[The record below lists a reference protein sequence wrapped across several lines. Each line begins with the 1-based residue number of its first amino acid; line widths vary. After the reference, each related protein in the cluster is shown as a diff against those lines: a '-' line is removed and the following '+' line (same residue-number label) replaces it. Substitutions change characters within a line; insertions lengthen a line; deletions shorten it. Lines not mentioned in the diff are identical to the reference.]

1 MEESGMKQF
10 TTKGK
15 LGKWSKFEDVPVHG
29 DKLTGKPDD
38 CIRIYFENVDGFVVP
53 DNQNK
58 KNNINNKQNYLRQL
72 LLRLDADVFGGVE
85 TRQQFELLPKVHS
98 LERQL
103 DLRDGSRCQT
113 SHNLHERFGVCQQ
126 GGTCITT
133 NELTGGYVI
142 EQGADEE
149 GLGRWSWMKFSGK
162 GVTTRIVVAY
172 IPCNTRKQ
180 AVQATMAQHRRYWR
194 LQGERRCPRKLMR
207 EALANQLK
215 TWRNQGEKLIL
226 LIDSNE
232 NMAGG
237 PLARML
243 TEPELDMRDAVLH
256 RTQVSGPA
264 TFIRGQR
271 QIDGAWV
278 TPDINIRSA
287 RFLPFFFGVG
297 DHRAIVLDIPIYS
310 ILGGDI
316 HKISRPTSRR
326 LTCSDPDVRDKYNEI
341 LDLYCVQHRIQE
353 KIYSLFPP
361 VRPITP
367 EACRALESI
376 DRVLGEG
383 MVHAEKKCRKIRAG
397 AVPFSEKLA
406 IAGHR
411 IKLWRLVVKHKLTNN
426 VKTRS
431 IRRIAKR
438 CNLKSVLSVPLS
450 TARKLLKKAKVNYLK
465 FKKVAHRLR
474 YEFLCEREDMA
485 KSEKARSAIRMIR
498 RHEEAR
504 RSWRS
509 IHHSYGKMRCQSIS
523 SVQIL
528 EDDDLITISDQE
540 AVEQA
545 IATNNSKRFHL
556 TSSTPLMSK
565 YMQEKMGFL
574 ATKEIAHAIRNKAF
588 VPDPHL
594 DVYTNSFLSFVSARS
609 QLPPIPAS
617 VDNTDFIKYWR
628 GARERT
634 SSSLSGRH
642 FGHYKA
648 AAKCHKLSE
657 IHASIA
663 HIASTSGHCLTRWC
677 KGLTVMLEKEAGNI
691 RVDKLRAILLMEA
704 DFNFVNKL
712 LFGHRLVKQIESYNR
727 FPDELYGSRTS
738 LTAILVA
745 INRRLMID
753 ISKQKRRAI
762 TIAGV
767 DAAQC
772 YDRIVHSLSIL
783 LCQREGAPISSL
795 MMMFG
800 VIQSMVF
807 YLRTTFGDSS
817 LAYGGLQSV
826 PFQGSCQGNGA
837 SPAMWLVISLYL
849 VLLMKEQGHVS
860 KVLSPISGITL
871 TLIGFLFVD
880 DTDLIVLGNHNDS
893 EERIHSRLQ
902 AAIDSWN
909 GFLRV
914 SGGAL
919 KPEKCYWY
927 FTRFRWDDGIWSLAM
942 DTPPPITISTDNNI
956 RAEIIYKKPTESTKA
971 VGVWQ
976 DIVGSSTE
984 QVKAII
990 KKIRSTY
997 QALDKYPVP
1006 RHLVWLGLRQSLWK
1020 SIEYV
1025 LPATTMSKEDAGLI
1039 AKELYRPL
1047 LPKLGCNRNFPLA
1060 LRYNPSWLMGLGLY
1074 DPFIEQGLSKL
1085 LQFMVH
1091 GDSNTISGNLFT
1103 TSLEH
1108 HQLEIGSFTS
1118 IFDLDYSKYHFL
1130 TSPTWIT
1137 CLWQFVSEHDI
1148 NLSPTSPKRPQPLR
1162 EHDQAIMDT
1171 LLQNYDLPK
1180 KTLQSI
1186 NRVRC
1191 HLQVFSVADIAT
1203 GDGLKIRN
1211 QFLIGSAEINESTWE
1226 WPLEQPSN
1234 KDFKCWKMA
1243 MNLLLDERSLL
1254 RHPVGR
1260 WLAQPHTRWKWFYAA
1275 DEDVVYKKDKN
1286 TYVSFHRGRSSTRTN
1301 QIFLRSNPQ
1310 ITPSGQL
1317 CFTTVGS
1324 IDDGIIKFEGTDYTD
1339 VSLLPSCISSNSDSY
1354 WTLANSN
1361 IQQQYSEEWVIKG
1374 LSEGTLVAVCDGS
1387 YKPDLYNN
1395 GVTAAFTIESSEGL
1409 RSIMGTVAICG
1420 ISADPYRGELL
1431 GIYTTLS
1438 AISFIERHNSSFTS
1452 GKIRIGCDNEMA
1464 GWIAGLTTPTIALK
1478 TKHFDLVKA
1487 IRSLR
1492 NSLTTN
1498 TTFYHLYGHQDKHTP
1513 FQNLTKDA
1521 QLNIKVDDMA
1531 QKAFDAAY
1539 EHSLFLP
1546 NVKFFHEG
1554 WTISIG
1560 GVKLQDSHAY
1570 HIRQWIAKRRLRHYF
1585 YQKDLIAWDVF
1596 PKLDFE
1602 PLKKY
1607 LSAQSQAFQLW
1618 FTKHWTGFCAIGV
1631 KMKQMKLWDNDLCP
1645 CCRRVPE
1652 TKSMHIFLC
1661 PHPQMILLR
1670 NDLFNKILV
1679 WLEEMHTD
1687 PLLLELIKKF
1697 WYGQEM
1703 EFDVETPPSIIA
1715 IHQTLREIG
1724 VHQMWTGLLPALMV
1738 EVQQHHFTSIGS
1750 RKKALNW
1757 ATSFV
1762 GKMLRA
1768 THRLWMERNQILHT
1782 RTIGGIH
1789 GLQMILL
1796 ERAVTEQFELGYDEL
1811 DPDDHYLLDRD
1822 KDDLLQQPS
1831 EILRGWLCEI
1841 LIARGNYDAA
1851 RLESLRDRGETT
1863 YSLPT
1868 LTAVQLRRYS
1878 DWRQVRLT
1886 QRLLDFD

>member
-1 MEESGMKQF
+1 MESIKF
-10 TTKGK
+10 IPKGK
-15 LGKWSKFEDVPVHG
+15 SGKWSKFEDVPVHG
-29 DKLTGKPDD
+29 DKLTGKPED
-38 CIRIYFENVDGFVVP
+38 CIRLYFENVDGFVIP
-53 DNQNK
+53 SNQIK
-58 KNNINNKQNYLRQL
+58 KNKINNKQTYLRQL

-85 TRQQFELLPKVHS
+85 TRQHFDLLPKVQS

-103 DLRDGSRCQT
+103 DLREGSRCQT
-113 SHNLHERFGVCQQ
+113 SHNIHERFGLCQQ

-133 NELTGGYVI
+133 NELTGSYVV
-142 EQGADEE
+142 EQGNDQE

-172 IPCNTRKQ
+172 FPCNTRKQ

-207 EALANQLK
+207 QALVDQLK

-226 LIDSNE
+226 LTDSNE

-243 TEPELDMRDAVLH
+243 SDQDLDMRDAINQ
-256 RTQVSGPA
+256 RTQLPGPP

-278 TPDINIRSA
+278 TPDISIRGA

-316 HKISRPTSRR
+316 HKISRPTARR
-326 LTCSDPDVRDKYNEI
+326 LTCSNPEVKDRYNEI

-353 KIYSLFPP
+353 KIYSLFHSGQ
-361 VRPITP
+361 PIP
-367 EACRALESI
+367 SAACRALEAI

-397 AVPFSEKLA
+397 AIPFSEKLVK
-406 IAGHR
+406 AGHR
-411 IKLWRLVVKHKLTNN
+411 IKLWRLVVKHKITNN
-426 VKTRS
+426 VKTRT
-431 IRRIAKR
+431 IRRAAKR
-438 CNLKSVLSVPLS
+438 CGLKSVLSVTLS
-450 TARKLLKKAKVNYLK
+450 TARKLLAKAKNNYLK
-465 FKKVAHRLR
+465 LKKIAHRLR

-485 KSEKARSAIRMIR
+485 KSEKVRSAIRMIR

-509 IHHSYGKMRCQSIS
+509 IHHSYGKTRCKGIS
-523 SVQIL
+523 SVQVM
-528 EDDDLITISDQE
+528 DDDDIITISDQE
-540 AVEQA
+540 AVERA
-545 IATNNSKRFHL
+545 IAANNSKRFHL

-565 YMQEKMGFL
+565 YMQQKLGFL
-574 ATKEIAHAIRNKAF
+574 ATKETAHAIRNKEF

-594 DVYTNSFLSFVSARS
+594 DEYTNFFLSFVSSRS
-609 QLPPIPAS
+609 QLPPVSAS
-617 VDNTDFIKYWR
+617 VETNDFIKYWK

-648 AAKCHKLSE
+648 AAQHHKLAE

-663 HIASTSGHCLTRWC
+663 HIASTTGHCLTRWC

-712 LFGHRLVKQIESYNR
+712 LFGHRLVKQIESFNR
-727 FPDELYGSRTS
+727 FPDELYGSRSS

-745 INRRLMID
+745 INRRLVID
-753 ISKQKRRAI
+753 ISKQKRRAS

-783 LCQREGAPISSL
+783 LCQREGAPFSSL
-795 MMMFG
+795 LMMFG

-837 SPAMWLVISLYL
+837 SPAMWLIISLYL
-849 VLLMKEQGHVS
+849 VLLMKEQGHIS
-860 KVLSPISGITL
+860 KVLSPITGITL

-880 DTDLIVLGNHNDS
+880 DTDLIVLGNTNES
-893 EERIHSRLQ
+893 EAMIHARLQ
-902 AAIDSWN
+902 SAIDSWN

-927 FTRFRWDDGIWSLAM
+927 FTRFTWNNGQWQLAM
-942 DTPPPITISTDNNI
+942 DSPPPITISTDNGD
-956 RAEIIYKKPTESTKA
+956 RAEIIYKKPTEPTKA

-976 DIVGSSTE
+976 DVVGSSTK
-984 QVKAII
+984 QVETII
-990 KKIRSTY
+990 QKIRSTY
-997 QALDKYPVP
+997 QVLDKYPVP

-1025 LPATTMSKEDAGLI
+1025 LPATTMSKEDANFI

-1047 LPKLGCNRNFPLA
+1047 LPKLGCNRNFPIA
-1060 LRYNPSWLMGLGLY
+1060 LRYNPSWLLGLGLY
-1074 DPFIEQGLSKL
+1074 DPFLEQGLSKL
-1085 LQFMVH
+1085 LQFMAH
-1091 GDSNTISGNLFT
+1091 GTSNTISGNLFT

-1108 HQLEIGSFTS
+1108 HQLEVGSFTS
-1118 IFDLDYSKYHFL
+1118 IFDLDYSSHKFL

-1148 NLSPTSPKRPQPLR
+1148 NLSSTSPRRPQPLR
-1162 EHDQAIMDT
+1162 EHDQAIMDI
-1171 LLQNYDLPK
+1171 LLKDYDLPV

-1191 HLQVFSVADIAT
+1191 HFKVFSVADIAT
-1203 GDGLKIRN
+1203 GDGLQIRN
-1211 QFLIGSAEINESTWE
+1211 QFISGLVEQNESIWE

-1234 KDFKCWKMA
+1234 VDFKCWKHA
-1243 MNLLLDERSLL
+1243 MNLLLDERKSLKTPL
-1254 RHPVGR
+1254 GR
-1260 WLAQPHTRWKWFYAA
+1260 WLAQPHIQWQWFYAEN
-1275 DEDVVYKKDKN
+1275 EDVIYQKKDN
-1286 TYVSFHRGRSSTRTN
+1286 SYVSFHRGRSSTRTN

-1310 ITPSGQL
+1310 TTPSGHL
-1317 CFTTVGS
+1317 TITTVRV
-1324 IDDGIIKFEGTDYTD
+1324 IDENVIRYEGTDHSK
-1339 VSLLPSCISSNSDSY
+1339 VSSLPPCVSSTCDSF
-1354 WTLANSN
+1354 WVLTNSN
-1361 IQQQYSEEWVIKG
+1361 IQQQFNEDWVTNGLKKG
-1374 LSEGTLVAVCDGS
+1374 NLLAVCDGS
-1387 YKPDLYNN
+1387 YKPNLYTN
-1395 GVTAAFTIESSEGL
+1395 GVTAAFIIESSDEPS
-1409 RSIMGTVAICG
+1409 SIMGTVAIGG
-1420 ISADPYRGELL
+1420 ITADPYRGELL

-1438 AISFIERHNSSFTS
+1438 AISFVERHNSSFTS
-1452 GKIRIGCDNEMA
+1452 GMIRIGCDNEMA
-1464 GWIAGLTTPTIALK
+1464 GWIAGSTTPNIALK

-1487 IRSLR
+1487 IRTLR
-1492 NSLTTN
+1492 ASLTT
-1498 TTFYHLYGHQDKHTP
+1498 TTVFYHLYGHQDKHTP
-1513 FQNLTKDA
+1513 FHTLSRNA
-1521 QLNIKVDDMA
+1521 QLNVIVDSEA
-1531 QKAFDAAY
+1531 QKAFDLAY
-1539 EHSLFLP
+1539 EQSLFIP
-1546 NVKFFHEG
+1546 NAKFFYEG
-1554 WTISIG
+1554 WTVSIG
-1560 GVKLQDSHAY
+1560 GVKLQDSHAF
-1570 HIRQWIAKRRLRHYF
+1570 HIRQWIAKRKLRHYL

-1602 PLKKY
+1602 PLRRY

-1618 FTKHWTGFCAIGV
+1618 FTKHWTGFCGIGV

-1645 CCRRVPE
+1645 CCRKIPE

-1661 PHPQMILLR
+1661 PHPQMVQLR
-1670 NDLFNKILV
+1670 NDLFNKILK
-1679 WLEEMHTD
+1679 WLNEVHTD
-1687 PLLLELIKKF
+1687 PLLLDIIKTF

-1703 EFDVETPPSIIA
+1703 QFDEDSPSSSISIY
-1715 IHQTLREIG
+1715 QTLREIG
-1724 VHQMWTGLLPALMV
+1724 VHQMWTGLLPSQMI
-1738 EVQQHHFTSIGS
+1738 EVQQHHFNYIGS

-1757 ATSFV
+1757 ATSLI

-1768 THRLWMERNQILHT
+1768 SHRLWMERNHILHT

-1789 GLQMILL
+1789 GLQMICLD
-1796 ERAVTEQFELGYDEL
+1796 RAVTAQYDLGYANLNPE
-1811 DPDDHYLLDRD
+1811 DHYLLDKE
-1822 KDDLLQQPS
+1822 KDDLLQQPP

-1841 LIARGNYDAA
+1841 LIA
-1851 RLESLRDRGETT
+1851 
-1863 YSLPT
+1863 
-1868 LTAVQLRRYS
+1868 
-1878 DWRQVRLT
+1878 
-1886 QRLLDFD
+1886 